1 MTAPLAFVDCETT
14 GLDPRMHEVWE
25 VALVL
30 RDSEGV
36 EFEAVWQ
43 LPVDLGR
50 ADPMALSVGRFYER
64 AHQAQQGESDQLTSV
79 HAFARQFAAL
89 THGAHLVGAVPSFD
103 DAFLK
108 RVLRSGHQCPGWH
121 YHLVDV
127 EALVAGRLGLTPPW
141 NSNALSLAIGV
152 DPGDFERHTA
162 LGDVHWATAL
172 YDAVMAEFW
181 DASRNQTGREDLDE
195 FLASTR
201 AVESPAEARE
211 LLCVLQSIVSQSG
224 RTRFPEVPTDC
235 FCKGSESFQNAGDS
249 IRFIAQATLRGLG
262 ERP

>member
-1 MTAPLAFVDCETT
+1 MTAALAFVDTETT

-25 VALVL
+25 IGLVL

-36 EFEAVWQ
+36 EVERHWQ

-64 AHQAQQGESDQLTSV
+64 SIQGGGRDGELTPP
-79 HAFARQFAAL
+79 HAFARHFAEL

-108 RVLRSGHQCPGWH
+108 RLLRIFHQCPGWN

-127 EALVAGRLGLTPPW
+127 ENLVAGRLGLTPPW
-141 NSNALSLAIGV
+141 NSNDLSRAIGV
-152 DPGDFERHTA
+152 DPDNFERHTA
-162 LGDVHWATAL
+162 LGDVRWAMAL
-172 YDAVMAEFW
+172 YDAVMLEQW
-181 DASRNQTGREDLDE
+181 DASRNQTGRLELDE

-201 AVESPAEARE
+201 PVESPAEARE

-224 RTRFPEVPTDC
+224 RTRFPGVPTDC
-235 FCKGSESFQNAGDS
+235 FCKGNEGFQNAGDS
-249 IRFIAQATLRGLG
+249 IRFIAKATLAALG